1 MEMAQ
6 VASSEARSVPVAA
19 HAVSHVGCVR
29 ETNEDAW
36 HVDVEHGV
44 FIVADGMGGHSAGE
58 VASGLAVETIC
69 EFLARSRIDDG
80 FTWPF
85 GIDANLTDEGNRVA
99 TAVRLANRKV
109 YTAADAQ
116 PDRSGMGTTVVAA
129 LLVGDLLT
137 FASVGDSRLYS
148 FHEGRLE
155 QLTRDDTW
163 IATVLAQNADADP
176 AALQH
181 HPLRHMLTEAVGT
194 MQDVNAVVQERRL
207 AAGEILLLC
216 SDGLHT
222 AVSDADIARLLDAP
236 GATDP
241 QRACAALLDAALKA
255 GARDNVTALVI
266 RRRYLP
272 V

>member
-1 MEMAQ
+1 MAD
-6 VASSEARSVPVAA
+6 VAGSIALTVPVAA

-29 ETNEDAW
+29 ESNEDAW

-44 FIVADGMGGHSAGE
+44 FVVADGMGGHSAGE
-58 VASGLAVETIC
+58 VASRLAVESVC
-69 EFLARSRIDDG
+69 EFLARSRVDDG

-85 GIDANLTDEGNRVA
+85 GFDAALSGEGNRIL
-99 TAVRLANRKV
+99 TAVRLANRRV
-109 YTAADAQ
+109 YTAADSQ
-116 PDRSGMGTTVVAA
+116 PDKSGMGTTVVAA
-129 LLVGDLLT
+129 LLVGDLVT
-137 FASVGDSRLYS
+137 FASVGDSRLYV
-148 FHEGRLE
+148 FREGILS

-176 AALQH
+176 AALRH

-194 MQDVNAVVQERRL
+194 MQDVHAAVQEHRL
-207 AAGEILLLC
+207 AAGEMLLLC

-222 AVSDADIARLLDAP
+222 AVTDADIARILDAP
-236 GATDP
+236 GSTDP
-241 QRACAALLDAALKA
+241 QRACAALLDAALRA
-255 GARDNVTALVI
+255 GARDNVTALVL